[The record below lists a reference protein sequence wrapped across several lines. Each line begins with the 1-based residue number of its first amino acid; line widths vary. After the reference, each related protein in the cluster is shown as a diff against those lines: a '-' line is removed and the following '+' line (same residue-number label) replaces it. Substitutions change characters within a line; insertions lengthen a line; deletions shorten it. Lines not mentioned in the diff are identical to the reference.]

1 MSWLKKKED
10 IFLQHVKDVRIP
22 QGPQG
27 RMSQGLWGRGESQE
41 QEDSLAVSSVCLSA
55 SVCESLYVSALLCL
69 SVCLW
74 VCFCLLTSVCVSVC
88 LYLSLSFSLCAYVS
102 LLACLSVF
110 APQPLL
116 QASPLQAF
124 AAPPACT
131 AQCALG
137 IFPPWPGFH
146 ARPLPAMIPAG
157 VCAATTAGCRP
168 DALG

>member
-27 RMSQGLWGRGESQE
+27 RMSQGLWGRGE
-41 QEDSLAVSSVCLSA
+41 LSP
-55 SVCESLYVSALLCL
+55 L
-69 SVCLW
+69 SVCLPLC
-74 VCFCLLTSVCVSVC
+74 VNLRMFLRFYVCLSVSGSICFCLLTSVCVSVC

-124 AAPPACT
+124 SAPPACT

-146 ARPLPAMIPAG
+146 ARPPPAMTPAG

>member
-1 MSWLKKKED
+1 MDISADPKEIKWVITELRSGSLQSLPYPMSPPAYCLWENLSQKSLLRE
-10 IFLQHVKDVRIP
+10 VRACRNRGSSQRRADNSGLIIKQS
-22 QGPQG
+22 QGP
-27 RMSQGLWGRGESQE
+27 
-41 QEDSLAVSSVCLSA
+41 SA
-55 SVCESLYVSALLCL
+55 PP
-69 SVCLW
+69 
-74 VCFCLLTSVCVSVC
+74 
-88 LYLSLSFSLCAYVS
+88 AYVS

-124 AAPPACT
+124 SAPPACT

-146 ARPLPAMIPAG
+146 SRPPPAMIPAG
-157 VCAATTAGCRP
+157 ACAATMAGCRP